1 MAIYLSKF
9 RCRMVLTTVLHI
21 FLLFSQQAC
30 SPPSTVNEITGE
42 VDGALIYKN
51 YCKSCHG
58 PKGNRG
64 LSNAADLSSS
74 KLPQD
79 SIRHIILYGTDNGMS
94 AYKAVISKEEDLDAL
109 VKHVKSLQKN

>member
-1 MAIYLSKF
+1 M
-9 RCRMVLTTVLHI
+9 LHI

-30 SPPSTVNEITGE
+30 TPPSTVNELTGE
-42 VDGALIYKN
+42 PDGTLIYKN

-58 PKGNRG
+58 SKGDRG
-64 LSNAADLSSS
+64 LSKAADLSTSELS
-74 KLPQD
+74 ED

-94 AYKAVISKEEDLDAL
+94 AYKAVISKEEDLKAL